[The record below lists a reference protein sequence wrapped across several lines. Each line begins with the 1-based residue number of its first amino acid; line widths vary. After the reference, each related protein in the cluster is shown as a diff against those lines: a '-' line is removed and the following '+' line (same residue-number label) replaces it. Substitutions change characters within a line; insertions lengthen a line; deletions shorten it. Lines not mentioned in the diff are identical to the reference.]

1 MANKP
6 DSHDVAYHAPRQVSS
21 NGLTL
26 TYDSFGRAEDPALL
40 LIHGL
45 GMQLID
51 WDPALCRLLAQAG
64 LRVIRFDNRDVG
76 LSTHFHD
83 RPVPNIAAVALA
95 VAEGS
100 DPGLPYT
107 LGDMAADAAGLLD
120 ALAIERAHVVGVSMG
135 GMIAQRLAIHHGSR
149 LLSLTSI
156 MSTTGGRDL
165 PPPAPEAVAILLAP
179 PPADRAAYIER
190 SVADARILSAGYPPD
205 ETAQRAQAAARYD
218 RAFDPAGVGR
228 QFAAV
233 LGDGSRRE
241 ALRGV
246 TVPTLAIHGAEDP
259 LVPAAGGRDTADH
272 IPGARLLTLPRMGH
286 DLPPAL
292 YAAVTTA
299 ISDHARSAVG
309 A

>member
-1 MANKP
+1 
-6 DSHDVAYHAPRQVSS
+6 VQR

-26 TYDSFGRAEDPALL
+26 TYDSFGRTEDPALL
-40 LIHGL
+40 LIHGP

-51 WDPALCRLLAQAG
+51 WEPAFCRQLAQAG
-64 LRVIRFDNRDVG
+64 FYVIRFDNRDVG

-83 RPVPNIAAVALA
+83 RPVPNIAAVVLA
-95 VAEGS
+95 VAQGS
-100 DPGLPYT
+100 DPGLAYT
-107 LGDMAADAAGLLD
+107 LGDMAADAAWLLD
-120 ALAIERAHVVGVSMG
+120 ALAIERAHVMGVSMG
-135 GMIAQRLAIHHGSR
+135 GMIAQRLAIHHGPR

-165 PPPAPEAVAILLAP
+165 PPPAPAAAAILLSP
-179 PPADRAAYIER
+179 PPVSRPAFIER
-190 SVADARILSAGYPPD
+190 SVADARILCAGYPPN
-205 ETAQRAQAAARYD
+205 EALQRARAAARFD

-228 QFAAV
+228 QFAAI
-233 LGDGSRRE
+233 LGDGSRRT

-246 TVPTLAIHGAEDP
+246 TVPTLVIHGAEDP

-292 YAAVTTA
+292 YATVIAA
-299 ISDHARSAVG
+299 FGDHARAAASA
-309 A
+309 